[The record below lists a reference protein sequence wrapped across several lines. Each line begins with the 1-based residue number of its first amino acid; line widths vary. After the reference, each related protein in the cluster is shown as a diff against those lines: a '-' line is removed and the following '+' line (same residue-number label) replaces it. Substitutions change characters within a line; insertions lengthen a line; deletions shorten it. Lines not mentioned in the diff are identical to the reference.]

1 MGAVICGDFNCP
13 GARSFSSPQE
23 QLIQHSPLVK
33 YTGKPQGI
41 SPTAAP
47 RPWLAL
53 GLLALAA
60 GLLLVWWPAAA
71 GLGLFGL
78 FLLLQTAL
86 LRLRFEPEA
95 LVVLRQ
101 GVEIRRFSYG
111 DWLSWRV
118 FWPPVPVLF
127 YFREVH
133 SIHFLPMLFDA
144 TALARELNQRLD
156 PQLNRPAAPV
166 PNTEVANGAGDEV
179 PSRPE

>member
-1 MGAVICGDFNCP
+1 MAEKIPPALPAVT
-13 GARSFSSPQE
+13 
-23 QLIQHSPLVK
+23 L
-33 YTGKPQGI
+33 
-41 SPTAAP
+41 AP

-53 GLLALAA
+53 GLLVLA
-60 GLLLVWWPAAA
+60 GVLLLVWWPAAA

-101 GVEIRRFSYG
+101 GVEIRRFPYG

-166 PNTEVANGAGDEV
+166 PSAEVANGAGDEV
-179 PSRPE
+179 PSQPE